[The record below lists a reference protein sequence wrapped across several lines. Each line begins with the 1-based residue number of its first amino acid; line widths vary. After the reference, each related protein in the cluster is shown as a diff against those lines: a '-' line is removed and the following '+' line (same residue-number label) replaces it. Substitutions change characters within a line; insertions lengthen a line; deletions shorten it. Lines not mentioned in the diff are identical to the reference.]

1 MAPAARKSVTW
12 NWRHLVGGF
21 EVIRTLSRV
30 VKGVNGSLGWEAIA
44 GLG

>member
-12 NWRHLVGGF
+12 KRRHQVGGL

-30 VKGVNGSLGWEAIA
+30 VKGVNGSLGWEAIV

>member
-1 MAPAARKSVTW
+1 VAAAPRKSVTW
-12 NWRHLVGGF
+12 NWRHQVGGF

-30 VKGVNGSLGWEAIA
+30 VKGVNGSLGWEAIV